1 MLFWCILTWW
11 WFGRSEPVCAQR
23 SSVPCRSVPSLWPL
37 PTPPPP
43 SACRLYLWSEHTHHP
58 GRNMSITAT
67 RVKSRAEMSHGL
79 RGLTLWDCF
88 EKFGAGNDPILLH
101 LWQTIRF
108 LGFTPEVGAAVHAGY
123 VEDSYALQR
132 HVAEVQGSPATL
144 AKAKQEVGY
153 WGEIPKKVKRT
164 LSEQKKRLLYL
175 LTSTT
180 RQSFS
185 FLQEAKKV
193 SEVANSKYQSLFF
206 ILKCRA
212 GNRLFSSTFRGD
224 SPFAPLVR
232 PLTCCWISGGVSL
245 SWNGNDERWR
255 RPVHVDTG
263 VIRVRWPLVC
273 DQKHSGCGSPL
284 QWKSSCWWS
293 HRAPGLLPPEGH
305 LGSPGCSS
313 GPWAPTRLP
322 RCPSGSL
329 SGLCPHNLVGSKQCQ
344 EFQFQCPYSGV
355 GTSVVKMLMVS
366 PPPQRR
372 QRARSFPVPS
382 GRTATG
388 GHTCRFSLSVIAT
401 VSVRGNWWIIPPN
414 SKTK

>member
-1 MLFWCILTWW
+1 M
-11 WFGRSEPVCAQR
+11 
-23 SSVPCRSVPSLWPL
+23 
-37 PTPPPP
+37 
-43 SACRLYLWSEHTHHP
+43 HHS

-67 RVKSRAEMSHGL
+67 HVKSRAEISHGL
-79 RGLTLWDCF
+79 RGLTLWGCF
-88 EKFGAGNDPILLH
+88 EKFVVGNDPILLH
-101 LWQTIRF
+101 LWQPIRF
-108 LGFTPEVGAAVHAGY
+108 FGFTPEVGAAVHAGY

-132 HVAEVQGSPATL
+132 HVAEVQGSPTTL
-144 AKAKQEVGY
+144 AKAKQKIGY
-153 WGEIPKKVKRT
+153 RREI
-164 LSEQKKRLLYL
+164 QKKKKSKADVKWTKKQLLYL

-206 ILKCRA
+206 ILKCQA

-224 SPFAPLVR
+224 SPFTPLVS

-245 SWNGNDERWR
+245 SWNENDERWR
-255 RPVHVDTG
+255 HPAHVDTG
-263 VIRVRWPLVC
+263 VIRVWWPLVW

-293 HRAPGLLPPEGH
+293 HRAPDLLSPEGH

-313 GPWAPTRLP
+313 GPWAPTRLL

-329 SGLCPHNLVGSKQCQ
+329 SGLCPHNLVGSEQCQ
-344 EFQFQCPYSGV
+344 EFQFQCPYSSV
-355 GTSVVKMLMVS
+355 GAFVVKMLMVS

-372 QRARSFPVPS
+372 QRARSFPVPN

-388 GHTCRFSLSVIAT
+388 GHTCRFSLSVIASA
-401 VSVRGNWWIIPPN
+401 SVRGNWWIIIPDSN
-414 SKTK
+414 TK